1 MSRLPLISAHG
12 LDDVLAWRPSGPV
25 TVRDFLADA
34 QAVAYLELRI
44 GASQTVYGV
53 GRDTDIVA
61 ASLKAVLSG
70 LQRATITVSPAS
82 ADVPTANELAGA

>member
-1 MSRLPLISAHG
+1 
-12 LDDVLAWRPSGPV
+12 
-25 TVRDFLADA
+25 
-34 QAVAYLELRI
+34 
-44 GASQTVYGV
+44 VYGV